1 MTTTPSARFRA
12 ACLAAFASAA
22 IGLSGLSGCKTVD
35 LGSAPSDS
43 TDTARG
49 TAVLRITN
57 KIEQDPDSLVFFQ
70 FPGNATDFSNA
81 AGARRI
87 GGVDTGATMAF
98 TVPAGTWKLAYANRA
113 GVVTPM
119 RDLGSDDWL
128 KALLAKGGETAVDA
142 GRHERGVSTT
152 PAGTEPPPHRRRR
165 RCGATRPS
173 RRSDG
178 VRPAATAGSPE
189 MSTPKVQAHGSNEKR
204 GGTFSR

>member
-22 IGLSGLSGCKTVD
+22 IGLSGLCGCKTVD

-128 KALLAKGGETAVDA
+128 KALLAKGGDYSLILA
-142 GRHERGVSTT
+142 
-152 PAGTEPPPHRRRR
+152 
-165 RCGATRPS
+165 
-173 RRSDG
+173 SDG
-178 VRPAATAGSPE
+178 QDIKWVP
-189 MSTPKVQAHGSNEKR
+189 
-204 GGTFSR
+204 TFKTDPPMQ